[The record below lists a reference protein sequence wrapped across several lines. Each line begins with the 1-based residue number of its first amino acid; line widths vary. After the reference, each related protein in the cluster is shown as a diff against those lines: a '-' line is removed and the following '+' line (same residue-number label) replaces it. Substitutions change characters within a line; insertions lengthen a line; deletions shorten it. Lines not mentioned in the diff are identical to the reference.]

1 MRFKEGLMVRPDTS
15 TSSVLTAHHDNKR
28 KIEPR
33 QIKKIHTLLSKL
45 KMPDD
50 EYRYL
55 LSDYWVE
62 TSKKLSYSEAQELIG
77 KLEKIAVEKGV
88 WSQYGNRGKRRYED
102 LKDRHGMA
110 SPKQLRKI
118 EAMWKDVSYTHKQ
131 DERARALR
139 KFIFR
144 IAGVDDMRMLESKQA
159 SKIIEALQ
167 NMKHKHGAVSKEH
180 RVYKDRAAY
189 GP

>member
-1 MRFKEGLMVRPDTS
+1 MEQSAKS
-15 TSSVLTAHHDNKR
+15 
-28 KIEPR
+28 IEPR
-33 QIKKIHTLLSKL
+33 QIKKIHTLTSKL
-45 KMPDD
+45 KMRD
-50 EYRYL
+50 EDYRL
-55 LSDYWVE
+55 MLSDYWAS
-62 TSKKLSYSEAQELIG
+62 TSKDLKYHEADELIK
-77 KLEKIAVEKGV
+77 KLEEKAIPAGV
-88 WSQYGNRGKRRYED
+88 WSRYSMRGKRRYED

-159 SKIIEALQ
+159 SKIIEALEH
-167 NMKHKHGAVSKEH
+167 MSRSHGARKFRSSEPL
-180 RVYKDRAAY
+180 RDRSVNEI
-189 GP
+189 